1 METWSVIP
9 KNANCSPTHSPGLRR
24 VSSIGERKFL
34 NPLIQVRVI
43 NSYFT
48 TPVTFYISEVFSYH
62 KWRCIG
68 FMSCT
73 LLSQNESRVS
83 LKLTKGDLPQ
93 NCKQILSCDFEGS
106 DLIWSC
112 FEADDSWGL
121 AQISVNQSSQ
131 KVTGA
136 RASDGAPLKGMLCSS
151 VLCETYVW
159 WSGSLLAKGI

>member
-9 KNANCSPTHSPGLRR
+9 KNANCSSTHSPRLRR
-24 VSSIGERKFL
+24 VLSIGERKCL
-34 NPLIQVRVI
+34 NPLIQGRVT
-43 NSYFT
+43 NSYST
-48 TPVTFYISEVFSYH
+48 TPVTFYTSEIFSYH
-62 KWRCIG
+62 KWSCIG

-136 RASDGAPLKGMLCSS
+136 RASAGTPLKGMLCR
-151 VLCETYVW
+151 LCVCEACVW
-159 WSGSLLAKGI
+159 WNGSLLAKGV